1 MEFAAYAVG
10 AGDEDWIGKAFGI
23 KLEETGEAT
32 DFGENIFVE
41 GAAGEAFDLV
51 VGLQGAGLGTGRGR
65 RRLRGVFRGVAG
77 SGRPGSFDG
86 RGQGGSPLCAAW
98 TELWGQV

>member
-51 VGLQGAGLGTGRGR
+51 VGLQGAGLGGRFAGGFV
-65 RRLRGVFRGVAG
+65 RGFAG
-77 SGRPGSFDG
+77 GGWPRSFDW
-86 RGQGGSPLCAAW
+86 RGQEISPLCAAW
-98 TELWGQV
+98 TEWWGQV